1 MVNQVVNERDKNKIR
16 RDDLIQVIIDLRDKH
31 GKVEFDEDTIVGHAM
46 TLWVSMPPP
55 YLLNLI
61 HFFRRKATRHPA
73 QQCQ

>member
-1 MVNQVVNERDKNKIR
+1 MVNQVVNERDKNKTR

-55 YLLNLI
+55 HLLNLI
-61 HFFRRKATRHPA
+61 IFFRRKATRHPA